1 MLWRKF
7 IQEICLEEIRFL
19 MNLFVPIKNLSET
32 KLHEKFLRLRDD
44 INLRKEKELL
54 QSWTFGMVDKDHK
67 MVRQFQESFHSC
79 FWEFYL
85 FAVFKEFGFVLD
97 QSHQVPDFI
106 IKAPSKFY
114 VEAVVSNIRKT
125 GKQESSR
132 NICDV
137 YDLLIPPYLYD
148 KFYSDL
154 DESITRSSNSLN
166 IKLSKYKSEYSC
178 KYRWIKNDLP
188 FVIAICSFD
197 QINYGREYIYSM
209 FALLYGAYYVVSS
222 NTYAHRDFI
231 IKPGTKDS
239 TIPLGVFVN
248 NSTKDEYSDISA
260 VIFSCSLTLGKLTS
274 LTISDGKHSYYSVKL
289 IRNNINENKY
299 YLQNVS
305 NNSLELLS
313 DGLFVFH
320 NPNAKNKLDE
330 NLFINSAVTQFYYEN
345 NEIKVQGNMCP
356 IVVRHNIPSFLEEYD
371 NLIVQYAVQQY
382 NIFSLAEYR

>member
-1 MLWRKF
+1 MGG
-7 IQEICLEEIRFL
+7 ISYH
-19 MNLFVPIKNLSET
+19 MNIYDHVKNLSD
-32 KLHEKFLRLRDD
+32 KRVHDKFRLLRDEF
-44 INLRKEKELL
+44 NLLNEKELL
-54 QSWTFGMVDKDHK
+54 QSWTFDMVDKDHK

-85 FAVFKEFGFVLD
+85 FAVFKELGFILD
-97 QSHQVPDFI
+97 QSHQIPDFI
-106 IKAPSKFY
+106 VRAPSKFY
-114 VEAVVSNIRKT
+114 VEAVVSNIKES
-125 GKQESSR
+125 GKKESLR
-132 NICDV
+132 NICDI
-137 YDLLIPPYLYD
+137 YDLLIPPYMYD

-154 DESITRSSNSLN
+154 DESITRASNSLN

-178 KYRWIKNDLP
+178 NYGWINNNLP

-209 FALLYGAYYVVSS
+209 FALLYGAYYDTYS
-222 NTYAHRDFI
+222 NGYEHRDSI

-274 LTISDGKHSYYSVKL
+274 LTISEGKKSFNRVSL
-289 IRNNINENKY
+289 IRKNILENY
-299 YLQNVS
+299 YYIQNVS
-305 NNSLELLS
+305 DLSPEQLS

-345 NEIKVQGNMCP
+345 NEINVNGNMCP
-356 IVVRHNIPSFLEEYD
+356 IVVRHNIPSFLDEYD
-371 NLIVQYAVQQY
+371 NLIVQDAVQKY
-382 NIFSLAEYR
+382 NMLSLAEFS